1 MIRKFLKQYFPGV
14 AARRQAYLEA
24 VASCKAQVIHT
35 HSVSPLSV
43 SPVCQIIHPTHG
55 VMGQHVQVSR
65 AWRQAAS
72 NLKRMVRHVA

>member
-1 MIRKFLKQYFPGV
+1 MIRKFLKQYFPGI

-24 VASCKAQVIHT
+24 IASCKAQVIRT
-35 HSVSPLSV
+35 GETDKGLTLW
-43 SPVCQIIHPTHG
+43 VCQIIHPTHG

-72 NLKRMVRHVA
+72 NLKRMVRHVG